1 MYNVSSSRH
10 LRAGFGDYCQIL
22 SRTLFDDVEAA
33 LLDCLGVHQFAA
45 DGHGAGARL
54 QELTRGFKVDAAS
67 RDHLDMREWPAQSFD
82 VFCATH
88 VPAGKDLDDVCSG
101 LPGGHH
107 FTRPE
112 RSGAHSPPSTPH

>member
-67 RDHLDMREWPAQSFD
+67 RHHLDMTGWPAPCFD
-82 VFCATH
+82 VFFATH
-88 VPAGKDLDDVCSG
+88 VSSGKDLLDVVSG
-101 LPGGHH
+101 
-107 FTRPE
+107 
-112 RSGAHSPPSTPH
+112 PP